1 MDVPG
6 RIPRERGARERFA
19 RAVDQGVSHLDDQE
33 FGDELAI
40 VSALRRAGADGTPDR
55 ATRERIA
62 ARISEGDREPERAP
76 APPTTVTVLDVA
88 APVDTTGTAAEATV
102 TVPRPRSPE
111 AERERSKP
119 RLPAMVAAVFCL
131 VLALAGIGTTMSS
144 DSLPGDVLYHVK
156 RAQESASLRLTLDE
170 GDRARKQLEY
180 AGDRLVEL
188 ALLAE
193 RTEPGTG
200 HEAFRVA
207 LADFGTDARVGVAQ
221 LTAIATTTDGS
232 QLDLLRS
239 WVETQSDRLAEL
251 RAALPTEVAA
261 PRAETAILLREIDER
276 ATALAGRMNCYQ
288 ITSGESDEL
297 GVLPSEQDCAARPGS
312 RAGSS
317 ASPSASAGPAA
328 PGGDTDGQDPALSD
342 ATLVGR
348 QTAPSAPPDPAPQIS
363 PAPPR
368 PTSTYVPREWL
379 PAPVP
384 TSVSRPRLPS
394 PAPEP
399 PAVVSV
405 PPLLPGV
412 PGVGI
417 G

>member
-33 FGDELAI
+33 FGEELAI
-40 VSALRRAGADGTPDR
+40 VSALRRAGADGAPDR
-55 ATRERIA
+55 AARERIA
-62 ARISEGDREPERAP
+62 ARIGEADREPELAP
-76 APPTTVTVLDVA
+76 VPATTVTVLEAA
-88 APVDTTGTAAEATV
+88 APADTAAEATV

-119 RLPAMVAAVFCL
+119 RLPVLVAAAFCL

-144 DSLPGDVLYHVK
+144 DSLPGDVLYQVK
-156 RAQESASLRLTLDE
+156 RAQESASLQLTLDE

-200 HEAFRVA
+200 HEAFRAA

-232 QLDLLRS
+232 QLDLLRN

-251 RAALPTEVAA
+251 RAALPAEVAA
-261 PRAETAILLREIDER
+261 HRAETAVLLREIDER
-276 ATALAGRMNCYQ
+276 ATALSGRMNCYQ

-312 RAGSS
+312 RAGGS
-317 ASPSASAGPAA
+317 ATPTSVGPAA
-328 PGGDTDGQDPALSD
+328 PGGDTDDQDPAPRD

-348 QTAPSAPPDPAPQIS
+348 QPTTSASPDPAPHTS
-363 PAPPR
+363 SAPAR
-368 PTSTYVPREWL
+368 TTSTYVPREWL
-379 PAPVP
+379 PAPAP

-394 PAPEP
+394 APTEP

-405 PPLLPGV
+405 PPLLPEV
-412 PGVGI
+412 PGTGI